1 MFIIDNFN
9 NKQQILS
16 MLNSYTVVIT
26 IITHSIHHHMLDN
39 CNDMTGTTL
48 MLALY
53 QFSIFPTLCFIT

>member
-1 MFIIDNFN
+1 
-9 NKQQILS
+9 

-26 IITHSIHHHMLDN
+26 IITQSIDHHMLDN